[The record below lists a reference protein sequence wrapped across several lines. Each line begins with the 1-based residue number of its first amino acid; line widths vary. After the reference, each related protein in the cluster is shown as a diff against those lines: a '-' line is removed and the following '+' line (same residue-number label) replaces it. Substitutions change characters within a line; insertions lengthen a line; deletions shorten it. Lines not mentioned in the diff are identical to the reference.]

1 MAAGIALRAMKTSDT
16 SRITLSVTTWLAA
29 KTTIKRPIAAISHG
43 YWSRS
48 TPLLARHLRTRLP
61 RATRRRSGIRKKPWS
76 SMNAEKP
83 ESPSEPAGSPDR

>member
-48 TPLLARHLRTRLP
+48 TPLLARHLLP
-61 RATRRRSGIRKKPWS
+61 GCQGDEEEKRDCKKPWS

-83 ESPSEPAGSPDR
+83 ESPF